1 MTTTARQEQN
11 VPPLARVSCGFAL
24 FMNWFDG
31 VCSIV
36 CGGFMALSGLVAL
49 PVSCRSMLSGLTRMS
64 MPIEFLGVLPL
75 PEPLIATWFWP
86 GVALALVNGAPNIVA
101 LAMRFRGK
109 RAASYRWGIAAGIL
123 LIAWTAFELAFMPNG
138 LSAVSLALGV
148 LHTAAS
154 WHALRTWADAA

>member
-1 MTTTARQEQN
+1 MTTTARQERN
-11 VPPLARVSCGFAL
+11 VPPLARVSRGFAL

-31 VCSIV
+31 ACSVV

-49 PVSCRSMLSGLTRMS
+49 PVSWNDVMS
-64 MPIEFLGVLPL
+64 IELLGVLPL
-75 PEPLIATWFWP
+75 PEPLIATWFLP

-138 LSAVSLALGV
+138 ISAFYLALGV
-148 LHTAAS
+148 LQTAAS
-154 WHALRTWADAA
+154 WHALLTWEDVA

>member
-1 MTTTARQEQN
+1 MTTTARQERN
-11 VPPLARVSCGFAL
+11 VPPLARVSRGFAL

-49 PVSCRSMLSGLTRMS
+49 PVSWNDV

-86 GVALALVNGAPNIVA
+86 GVALAL
-101 LAMRFRGK
+101 AMRFRGK
-109 RAASYRWGIAAGIL
+109 RAASYRWGIAAGVL

-138 LSAVSLALGV
+138 ISAFYLALGV
-148 LHTAAS
+148 LQTAAS
-154 WHALRTWADAA
+154 WHALRTWEDAA

>member
-1 MTTTARQEQN
+1 MTMTARQERN
-11 VPPLARVSCGFAL
+11 VPPLARVSRGFAL

-36 CGGFMALSGLVAL
+36 CGGFMAVSGLVAMS
-49 PVSCRSMLSGLTRMS
+49 VSWNDV

-75 PEPLIATWFWP
+75 PEPLIATWLWP

-101 LAMRFRGK
+101 LALRFRGK
-109 RAASYRWGIAAGIL
+109 RAASYRWGIAAGVL

-138 LSAVSLALGV
+138 ISAFYLALGV
-148 LHTAAS
+148 LQTAAS
-154 WHALRTWADAA
+154 WHALRTGEDVA

>member
-1 MTTTARQEQN
+1 MTTTARQERN
-11 VPPLARVSCGFAL
+11 VPPLARVSRGVAL

-49 PVSCRSMLSGLTRMS
+49 PVSWNDV

-109 RAASYRWGIAAGIL
+109 RAASYRWGFAAGGL
-123 LIAWTAFELAFMPNG
+123 VFAWTAFELAFMPNG
-138 LSAVSLALGV
+138 ISAFYLALGV
-148 LHTAAS
+148 LQTAAS
-154 WHALRTWADAA
+154 LHALRTWEDAA

>member
-1 MTTTARQEQN
+1 MTTTARQERN
-11 VPPLARVSCGFAL
+11 VRSLARDSRGVSL
-24 FMNWFDG
+24 LMNWFDG

-49 PVSCRSMLSGLTRMS
+49 PVSWNDV

-109 RAASYRWGIAAGIL
+109 RAASYRWGIAAGVL

-138 LSAVSLALGV
+138 LSAFYLALGV
-148 LHTAAS
+148 LQAAAS
-154 WHALRTWADAA
+154 WHALRTWEDAA

>member
-1 MTTTARQEQN
+1 MTMTARQERN
-11 VPPLARVSCGFAL
+11 VPPLARVSRGFAL

-36 CGGFMALSGLVAL
+36 CGGFMALSGLIAL
-49 PVSCRSMLSGLTRMS
+49 PVSWNDV

-75 PEPLIATWFWP
+75 PWP

-109 RAASYRWGIAAGIL
+109 RAASYRWGIAAGVL

-138 LSAVSLALGV
+138 ISAFYLALGV
-148 LHTAAS
+148 LQTAAS
-154 WHALRTWADAA
+154 WHALRTWEDVA

>member
-1 MTTTARQEQN
+1 MTTTARQERN
-11 VPPLARVSCGFAL
+11 VPPLARVSRGFAL

-49 PVSCRSMLSGLTRMS
+49 PVSWNDV

-109 RAASYRWGIAAGIL
+109 RAASYRCGIAAGVL

-138 LSAVSLALGV
+138 ISAFYLARGGLQ
-148 LHTAAS
+148 TAAS
-154 WHALRTWADAA
+154 LHALRTWEDAA

>member
-1 MTTTARQEQN
+1 MTTTARQERN
-11 VPPLARVSCGFAL
+11 VPSLARVSRGFAL
-24 FMNWFDG
+24 LMNWFDG

-49 PVSCRSMLSGLTRMS
+49 PVSWNDV

-101 LAMRFRGK
+101 LTLRFRRR
-109 RAASYRWGIAAGIL
+109 RAASYRWGIAAGVL
-123 LIAWTAFELAFMPNG
+123 LIAWTAFELVFMPNG
-138 LSAVSLALGV
+138 ISAFYLALGV
-148 LHTAAS
+148 LQTAAS
-154 WHALRTWADAA
+154 WHALRTGEDIA

>member
-1 MTTTARQEQN
+1 MTTTRQDRSLH
-11 VPPLARVSCGFAL
+11 PLAKVSRGFAL

-31 VCSIV
+31 ACSVV

-49 PVSCRSMLSGLTRMS
+49 PVSWNDV

-101 LAMRFRGK
+101 LAMRFRGR
-109 RAASYRWGIAAGIL
+109 RATSYRWGIAAGVL
-123 LIAWTAFELAFMPNG
+123 LIAWTVFELVFMPNG
-138 LSAVSLALGV
+138 ISAFYLALGV
-148 LHTAAS
+148 LQTAAS
-154 WHALRTWADAA
+154 WHALLTWEDAA

>member
-1 MTTTARQEQN
+1 MTTTARQERN
-11 VPPLARVSCGFAL
+11 VPSLARVSRGFAL
-24 FMNWFDG
+24 LMNWFDG

-49 PVSCRSMLSGLTRMS
+49 PVSWNDV

-109 RAASYRWGIAAGIL
+109 RAASYR
-123 LIAWTAFELAFMPNG
+123 
-138 LSAVSLALGV
+138 
-148 LHTAAS
+148 
-154 WHALRTWADAA
+154 

>member
-1 MTTTARQEQN
+1 
-11 VPPLARVSCGFAL
+11 
-24 FMNWFDG
+24 
-31 VCSIV
+31 
-36 CGGFMALSGLVAL
+36 MAVSGLVAMS
-49 PVSCRSMLSGLTRMS
+49 VSWNDV

-109 RAASYRWGIAAGIL
+109 RAASYRWGIAAGVL

-138 LSAVSLALGV
+138 LSAFYLALGV
-148 LHTAAS
+148 LQAAAS
-154 WHALRTWADAA
+154 WHALRTWEDAA

>member
-1 MTTTARQEQN
+1 MTMSARQDRSLH
-11 VPPLARVSCGFAL
+11 PLARASRGFAL

-31 VCSIV
+31 ACSVV

-49 PVSCRSMLSGLTRMS
+49 PVSWNDV

-109 RAASYRWGIAAGIL
+109 RAASYRWGIAAGVL

-138 LSAVSLALGV
+138 ISAFYLALGV
-148 LHTAAS
+148 LQTAAS
-154 WHALRTWADAA
+154 WHALRTGEDVA

>member
-1 MTTTARQEQN
+1 MTTTARQERN

-36 CGGFMALSGLVAL
+36 CGGFMALSGLAAL
-49 PVSCRSMLSGLTRMS
+49 PVSWNDV

-109 RAASYRWGIAAGIL
+109 RAASYRWGIAAGVL
-123 LIAWTAFELAFMPNG
+123 LIARTAFELAFMPNG
-138 LSAVSLALGV
+138 ISAFYLALGV
-148 LHTAAS
+148 LQTTAS
-154 WHALRTWADAA
+154 WHALHTGEDAA

>member
-1 MTTTARQEQN
+1 MTTTARQERN
-11 VPPLARVSCGFAL
+11 VPPLARVSRGFAL

-31 VCSIV
+31 ICSVV
-36 CGGFMALSGLVAL
+36 CGGFMAVSGLVAM
-49 PVSCRSMLSGLTRMS
+49 PVSWNDV

-101 LAMRFRGK
+101 LAL
-109 RAASYRWGIAAGIL
+109 RAASYRWGIAAGVL

-138 LSAVSLALGV
+138 ISAFYLALGA
-148 LHTAAS
+148 LQTAAS
-154 WHALRTWADAA
+154 WHALRTGEDAA

>member
-1 MTTTARQEQN
+1 MTMSARQDRSLH
-11 VPPLARVSCGFAL
+11 PLARASRGFAL

-31 VCSIV
+31 ACSVV

-49 PVSCRSMLSGLTRMS
+49 PVSWNDV

-109 RAASYRWGIAAGIL
+109 RAASYRWGIAAGVL
-123 LIAWTAFELAFMPNG
+123 LIAWMAFELAFMPNG
-138 LSAVSLALGV
+138 ISAFYLALGV
-148 LHTAAS
+148 LQTAAS
-154 WHALRTWADAA
+154 WHALRTGEDAA

>member
-1 MTTTARQEQN
+1 MTMSARQDRSLH
-11 VPPLARVSCGFAL
+11 PLARASRGFAL

-31 VCSIV
+31 ICSVV
-36 CGGFMALSGLVAL
+36 CGGFMAVSGLVAM
-49 PVSCRSMLSGLTRMS
+49 PVSWNDV

-109 RAASYRWGIAAGIL
+109 RAASYRWGIAAGVL
-123 LIAWTAFELAFMPNG
+123 LIAWMAFELAFMPNG
-138 LSAVSLALGV
+138 ISAFYLALGV
-148 LHTAAS
+148 LQTAAS
-154 WHALRTWADAA
+154 WHALRTGEDAA

>member
-1 MTTTARQEQN
+1 MTTTARQERN
-11 VPPLARVSCGFAL
+11 VPSLARVSRGFAL
-24 FMNWFDG
+24 LMNWFDG

-49 PVSCRSMLSGLTRMS
+49 PVSWNDV

-75 PEPLIATWFWP
+75 PAPLIATWFWP

-109 RAASYRWGIAAGIL
+109 RAASYRWGIAAGVL

-138 LSAVSLALGV
+138 LSAFYLALGV
-148 LHTAAS
+148 LQAAAS
-154 WHALRTWADAA
+154 WHALRTWEDAA

>member
-1 MTTTARQEQN
+1 MTTTARQERN
-11 VPPLARVSCGFAL
+11 VPPLARVSRGFAL

-49 PVSCRSMLSGLTRMS
+49 PVSWNDV

-86 GVALALVNGAPNIVA
+86 GVALAL
-101 LAMRFRGK
+101 RFRGK
-109 RAASYRWGIAAGIL
+109 RAASYRWGIAAGVL

-138 LSAVSLALGV
+138 ISAFYLALGV
-148 LHTAAS
+148 LQTAAS
-154 WHALRTWADAA
+154 WHALRTWEDAA

>member
-1 MTTTARQEQN
+1 
-11 VPPLARVSCGFAL
+11 
-24 FMNWFDG
+24 
-31 VCSIV
+31 
-36 CGGFMALSGLVAL
+36 MALSGLVAL
-49 PVSCRSMLSGLTRMS
+49 PVSWNDV

-109 RAASYRWGIAAGIL
+109 RAASYRRGIAAGVL

-138 LSAVSLALGV
+138 ISAFYLALGA
-148 LHTAAS
+148 LQTAAS
-154 WHALRTWADAA
+154 WHALRTWEDAA